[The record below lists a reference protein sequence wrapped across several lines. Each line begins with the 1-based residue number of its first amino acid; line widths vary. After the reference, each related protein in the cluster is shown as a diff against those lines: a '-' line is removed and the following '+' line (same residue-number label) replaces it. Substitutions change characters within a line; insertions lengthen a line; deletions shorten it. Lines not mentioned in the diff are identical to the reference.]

1 MCVNTRVLISICVE
15 VAPNADVGPY
25 NTCVE
30 PSILVV
36 KEMVVVDTPVVG
48 VMEEN
53 WRVGMPQMET
63 RLLPESEMRRRLSGN
78 ATIPTGELNLSSP

>member
-63 RLLPESEMRRRLSGN
+63 RLLPVSETTRRPSGSTVISDGVMN
-78 ATIPTGELNLSSP
+78 

>member
-53 WRVGMPQMET
+53 WSAGMPQMET
-63 RLLPESEMRRRLSGN
+63 RLLPESAITKRPSGN
-78 ATIPTGELNLSSP
+78 KTKSNGVIN

>member
-53 WRVGMPQMET
+53 WRVELH
-63 RLLPESEMRRRLSGN
+63 LLIKLQLARRYQVMIFRINQRTHFSQF
-78 ATIPTGELNLSSP
+78 SK